1 MKNKK
6 LYIVII
12 IIGVVGA
19 LLLFSAKFKQT
30 NKENTN
36 ISLNTYTTYI
46 EDKIESFL
54 LSVDGIKNV
63 RVIVTLEDSGEKL
76 YINQGSFLKDYSG
89 NGTVASES
97 YPSIRGV
104 AIACTNGDNDFVKN
118 RITKL
123 ISAYLGISTNRI
135 EIVSFG

>member
-89 NGTVASES
+89 NGTVTSES

>member
-1 MKNKK
+1 MKNIK
-6 LYIVII
+6 LYVVII

-30 NKENTN
+30 NTENTD

-89 NGTVASES
+89 NGTVTSES

>member
-1 MKNKK
+1 MKNKRIY
-6 LYIVII
+6 LIIAIVSI
-12 IIGVVGA
+12 VGI
-19 LLLFSAKFKQT
+19 LLLFTSKYKQT
-30 NKENTN
+30 NNESTG
-36 ISLNTYTTYI
+36 ISLDKYTNYI
-46 EDKIESFL
+46 EEKIESFL

-63 RVIVTLEDSGEKL
+63 RVIITLEDSGEKL
-76 YINQGSFLKDYSG
+76 YMNQGTLFKDYSS
-89 NGTVASES
+89 NGTITSES

-118 RITKL
+118 RIIKL

>member
-1 MKNKK
+1 MKNIK

-30 NKENTN
+30 NTENTD

-89 NGTVASES
+89 NGTVTSES

>member
-30 NKENTN
+30 NNENTD

-89 NGTVASES
+89 NGTVTSES